1 MMSQCTD
8 EATKLD
14 YLNGR
19 LPEDER
25 IGFEKHLSGCPECR
39 GEIEGL
45 KGVLA
50 SITDFRQPA
59 ATDALVSAAKA
70 RLREET
76 IVRAPAVKT
85 PGSPARA
92 RGRTNVFHYALITS
106 GVTAAVALLVW
117 LVVGGVVERWLP
129 GLSTTALGI
138 SNPRVAR
145 AVDIVTLIFS
155 LHALLFVP
163 SIIENIYQLVSGRR
177 RRVRS
182 GPTLGFFT
190 C

>member
-1 MMSQCTD
+1 MSHCTD
-8 EATKLD
+8 ETTKLD

-19 LPEDER
+19 LPEPER
-25 IGFEKHLSGCPECR
+25 IRFENHLSGCPECR

-50 SITDFRQPA
+50 SLAEFRQPA
-59 ATDALVSAAKA
+59 APEALVSAAKA
-70 RLREET
+70 CLREET
-76 IVRAPAVKT
+76 SVHAPAAKT
-85 PGSPARA
+85 AGSPSRA
-92 RGRTNVFHYALITS
+92 RGQTNVFQYALITS
-106 GVTAAVALLVW
+106 GVTAAVALLIW

-129 GLSTTALGI
+129 GLSTAALGI
-138 SNPRVAR
+138 SDPRVAR

-163 SIIENIYQLVSGRR
+163 SIIENIYQLVRGRR
-177 RRVRS
+177 RKIQS
-182 GPTLGFFT
+182 GSTLGLFA